1 MNFLCIHCHFH
12 QPPREN
18 PYLGLVPI
26 EESAQPFE
34 NWNERIFRES
44 YLPNLYAHYRREGKI
59 LKVINNYEHI
69 SFNFTYSLLSWLLRE
84 KPWFVQRL
92 KTAGKRA
99 IATSFNHTILPLDP
113 EEDREVQIVWGIR
126 AFEKVFGRKPS
137 GFWLPELAVDR
148 KTLSLLLKHGIKYL
162 ILAPH
167 QVKTKGNYLRLHMP
181 EGHID
186 IFVYDGELSHGI
198 AFGELINKMD
208 EVIRR
213 ASAKKGLT
221 LIAVDG
227 ETFGHHKKFG
237 EMGLA
242 YLIENYPN
250 IKSLEEIHETMH
262 PEGETDIWEFTSWS
276 CAHGIERWRSDC
288 GCSTGGLP
296 GWHQKWRGPMR
307 EALEIVR
314 SEVRKRL
321 FRVLEKYTKDQQSAL
336 FDFVDILLGGSK
348 EEYLQNKAKRPLNKE
363 ERVEL
368 FKHLYAYKYI
378 SYAFSSDGWF
388 FAEISG
394 IEAVKNLL
402 FAKKAIDLI
411 GDRELE
417 ERFLSV
423 LSEAPSNLQSYG
435 NGLGVWQSLVLPQRV
450 SKERLVSSITVLEL
464 SDVIPQEG
472 ILGNFY
478 YKVEGF
484 EPWKVY
490 IKDMETEE
498 EFEALE
504 ELKEFNLV
512 HVPQPFLS
520 WLLDKWA
527 FAYLEGDVSF
537 TESYELL
544 LENLLFHAQG
554 RYFEAGILI
563 EDKVKAY
570 LRLKLYLLLK
580 RLAPVDEVKK
590 VLEKAESLN
599 LDIRD
604 EHVKFW
610 IERYISRKILTGLSE
625 GEAKEIADF
634 VKDYNREV
642 GKYDL
647 MVNLWELQNWAWEN
661 RGRLSQEVL
670 SLLDFE

>member
-1 MNFLCIHCHFH
+1 MSLLCVHCHFH

-18 PYLGLVPI
+18 PYLGLITLEP
-26 EESAQPFE
+26 SAQPFE

-44 YLPNLYAHYRREGKI
+44 YLPNLYAHYRKGVKI
-59 LKVINNYEHI
+59 LKVVNNYEHV
-69 SFNFTYSLLSWLLRE
+69 SFNFTFTLISWLFRE
-84 KPWFVQRL
+84 KYWFIDRL
-92 KTAGKRA
+92 KGAGKNA

-126 AFEKVFGRKPS
+126 AFEKVFGRKPL

-148 KTLSLLLKHGIKYL
+148 KTLSLLVKHGIKYV

-167 QVKTKGNYLRLHMP
+167 QVKTKGSYLRHNLP

-198 AFGELINKMD
+198 AFGDLINHMD
-208 EVIRR
+208 EVIRI
-213 ASAKKGLT
+213 ASARKGLT

-242 YLIENYPN
+242 YLVENYPN
-250 IKSLEEIHETMH
+250 MKTIEEVYKTMH
-262 PEGETDIWEFTSWS
+262 PEGETEIWEFTSWS
-276 CAHGIERWRSDC
+276 CAHGVERWRSDC

-307 EALEIVR
+307 EALEMVR
-314 SEVRKRL
+314 SEVRERL
-321 FRVLEKYTKDQQSAL
+321 FIVLEKYTKDPQSAL
-336 FDFVDILLGGSK
+336 FDFADILLGGSK
-348 EEYLQNKAKRPLNKE
+348 EEYLQKKAKRPLSKK

-388 FAEISG
+388 FADISG

-411 GDRELE
+411 GNEELE
-417 ERFLSV
+417 ERFLRV
-423 LSEAPSNLQSYG
+423 LSEAPSNLQTYG

-504 ELKEFNLV
+504 ELREFNLV

-580 RLAPVDEVKK
+580 RLVPIDEIKK

-604 EHVKFW
+604 GHVKFW

-625 GEAKEIADF
+625 GEAKDIADF

-661 RGRLSQEVL
+661 RGKLSQEIL

>member
-1 MNFLCIHCHFH
+1 MSLLCVHCHFH

-18 PYLGLVPI
+18 PYLGLITLEP
-26 EESAQPFE
+26 SAQPFE

-44 YLPNLYAHYRREGKI
+44 YLPNLYAHYRKGGKI
-59 LKVINNYEHI
+59 LKVVNNYEHV
-69 SFNFTYSLLSWLLRE
+69 SFNFTFTLISWLFRE
-84 KPWFVQRL
+84 KYWFIDRL
-92 KTAGKRA
+92 KGAGKNA

-126 AFEKVFGRKPS
+126 AFEKVFGRKPL

-148 KTLSLLLKHGIKYL
+148 KTLSLLVKHGIKYV

-167 QVKTKGNYLRLHMP
+167 QVKTKGSYLRHNLP

-198 AFGELINKMD
+198 AFGDLINHMD
-208 EVIRR
+208 EVIRI
-213 ASAKKGLT
+213 ASARKGLT

-242 YLIENYPN
+242 YLVENYPN
-250 IKSLEEIHETMH
+250 MKTIEELYKTMH
-262 PEGETDIWEFTSWS
+262 PEGETEIWEFTSWS

-288 GCSTGGLP
+288 GCTTGGLH

-307 EALEIVR
+307 EALEMVR
-314 SEVRKRL
+314 SEVRERL
-321 FRVLEKYTKDQQSAL
+321 FRVLEKYTKDPQSAL
-336 FDFVDILLGGSK
+336 FDFADILLGGSK
-348 EEYLQNKAKRPLNKE
+348 EEYLQDKAKRSLSKE

-388 FAEISG
+388 FADISG

-411 GDRELE
+411 GNGELE
-417 ERFLSV
+417 ERFLRV

-435 NGLGVWQSLVLPQRV
+435 SGLGVWHSLVLPQKV
-450 SKERLVSSITVLEL
+450 SERQVITSITALEL

-472 ILGNFY
+472 TLGNFY
-478 YKVEGF
+478 YRVEGF

-490 IKDMETEE
+490 LKDMETEE
-498 EFEALE
+498 EFEDME
-504 ELKEFNLV
+504 ELKEFNTNN
-512 HVPQPFLS
+512 VPQPLLS

-527 FAYLEGDVSF
+527 LAYLSEAVNF
-537 TESYELL
+537 TENHELL
-544 LENLLFHAQG
+544 LEDLLVHARG
-554 RYFEAGILI
+554 KYFEAGNLI
-563 EDKVKAY
+563 ESNVEAY
-570 LRLKLYLLLK
+570 LRLKLYLLL
-580 RLAPVDEVKK
+580 RELAPVKEIKR
-590 VLEKAESLN
+590 VLEKADYLN
-599 LDIRD
+599 LNVRNVS
-604 EHVKFW
+604 VKFW
-610 IERYISRKILTGLSE
+610 MERYISKKILMGISE
-625 GEAKEIADF
+625 EEAKEIVTF
-634 VKDYNREV
+634 IKEYNTAV
-642 GKYDL
+642 GRYDL
-647 MVNLWELQNWAWEN
+647 MVNLWDLQNWAWEN
-661 RGRLSQEVL
+661 REKLSPETL
-670 SLLDFE
+670 SLLEFA